1 MPLDFSVGDALDLAT
16 VSEPAANADG
26 SRVGFLRTADGATE
40 FVAADVPAITETDL
54 GLEAGAAVEH
64 ASTDHGDV
72 SAFDWRP
79 GEPDEAAVVADGTL
93 FRYDATGASMR
104 TVVDGPE
111 DCDQLAWHPD
121 GSVLAYTEAGL
132 LWLYDLATGGHR
144 ALNPDSA
151 EVADEFGGT
160 PVRWSADGSAVAT
173 KVQDSDGVMGLAAF
187 ALEEDGPIWQRV
199 PDVTAGRLVPAF
211 DWVGDDRLVYAED
224 TTEGDERVYRV
235 ANVTTAAPGTAL
247 LSERDDHVLARD
259 RPIGSD
265 DGRFAVLSGRTGFHH
280 VYVVDVSTRRSAVDS
295 ARPGFTG
302 PGVVQVTDG
311 EFESRGDARDVPVWG
326 PADRRLA
333 FVTNERDP
341 GERHVRIV
349 ELDDLTV
356 VARVAFED
364 LPGNAVQ
371 PAWLG
376 ASRVGFVRSGRT
388 TPADVFVA
396 DIEQAA
402 VRRISA
408 AHPDPD
414 VFDHF
419 PEPEP
424 ISFEGRGG
432 LEIPGYLYA
441 PPEAEPGE
449 DRPAVVWAH
458 GGPMRQMR
466 RGFHHMQSYASFH
479 AFNHALLSEGYIVLA
494 VNYRG
499 GIGYG
504 RAFEHGLQDA
514 IGVDEV
520 DDCVRAAEWLRRDPR
535 IGDRIGLWGLSYGGF
550 LANAVATKTDA
561 FDAAVNFAGIWD
573 WREWV
578 RWSAEDYRGAARVFE
593 ARFGGAPD
601 SEDPAVSAA
610 YDRASPAAVAEGL
623 TTPLFALHGSGDPIV
638 PFDQMDSLVGDL
650 VQHGADFEMAYY
662 PEEDHMFQAP
672 ATWTDALTR
681 VLSFLAAHLRS

>member
-1 MPLDFSVGDALDLAT
+1 MPLDFSIGDALDLAT
-16 VSEPAANADG
+16 LSEPAANADG

-93 FRYDATGASMR
+93 FRYDATGDSMR

-302 PGVVQVTDG
+302 PGVVQVTHG

-326 PADRRLA
+326 PDDRRLA

-356 VARVAFED
+356 VARVALED
-364 LPGNAVQ
+364 LAGNAVQ
-371 PAWLG
+371 PAWLD

-396 DIEQAA
+396 DIEQGA

-414 VFDHF
+414 VFDDF

-479 AFNHALLSEGYIVLA
+479 AFNHALLSEGYVVLA

-504 RAFEHGLQDA
+504 RAFEHGLQDG

-601 SEDPAVSAA
+601 SGDPAVSAA

-681 VLSFLAAHLRS
+681 VLSFLDAHLRS

>member
-26 SRVGFLRTADGATE
+26 SRVGFLRTQDGATE

-64 ASTDHGDV
+64 TSTDHGDV
-72 SAFDWRP
+72 SAFEWRP
-79 GEPDEAAVVADGTL
+79 GEPDEAALVADGTL
-93 FRYDATGASMR
+93 FRYDANDDSLR

-111 DCDQLAWHPD
+111 DCDRLAWHPD

-132 LWLYDLATGGHR
+132 LWLYDLAAGGHR

-187 ALEEDGPIWQRV
+187 ALDEDGPIWQRV
-199 PDVTAGRLVPAF
+199 PDVTAGRLVHAF

-224 TTEGDERVYRV
+224 TIEGDERVYRV
-235 ANVTTAAPGTAL
+235 ANVTTDGPGTAV

-265 DGRFAVLSGRTGFHH
+265 DGRFAVLSGQSGFHH

-295 ARPGFTG
+295 ARPGFSG
-302 PGVVQVTDG
+302 PGAVQVTDG
-311 EFESRGDARDVPVWG
+311 EFEARGDARDVPAWG
-326 PADRRLA
+326 PDDRRLA

-349 ELDDLTV
+349 ELDGLTV
-356 VARVAFED
+356 VARVALED
-364 LPGNAVQ
+364 LPGNAVH
-371 PAWLG
+371 PAWLD

-414 VFDHF
+414 VFDDF
-419 PEPEP
+419 PDPEP

-466 RGFHHMQSYASFH
+466 RGFHHMQSYAGFH
-479 AFNHALLSEGYIVLA
+479 AFNHVLLSQGYVVLA

-514 IGVDEV
+514 IGVDEI

-535 IGDRIGLWGLSYGGF
+535 VGDRIGLWGLSYGGF

-561 FDAAVNFAGIWD
+561 FDAAVNVAGIWD

-601 SEDPAVSAA
+601 SEDPAVAAA
-610 YDRASPAAVAEGL
+610 YDRASPAEFADGL
-623 TTPLFALHGSGDPIV
+623 NAPLFALHGSGDPIV

-650 VQHGADFEMAYY
+650 VQLGADFEMAYY

-672 ATWTDALTR
+672 ATWTDALSR
-681 VLSFLAAHLRS
+681 VLSFLDAHLKL